1 MALQNRI
8 RIFESLSAS
17 LIESLQKIRM
27 SSTNNK
33 CVMFRFVAILIPSNS
48 PLLLASRM
56 ALLRPFSTSKKSRR
70 ERGQP
75 CLDPHSAWKKGDA
88 APLMRTAKE
97 VVVIHAKFNFM
108 KE

>member
-1 MALQNRI
+1 MRSSLRYIQLTLSKALERS
-8 RIFESLSAS
+8 IF
-17 LIESLQKIRM
+17 KIAPF
-27 SSTNNK
+27 S
-33 CVMFRFVAILIPSNS
+33 FFLF
-48 PLLLASRM
+48 ASRI
-56 ALLRPFSTSKKSRR
+56 ALLKPSATSKKSRR

-97 VVVIHAKFNFM
+97 VVVIHAKIHFI